1 MLISG
6 LGLELECRSSVQDH
20 DLGRDNCFYILILIN
35 IKPKWPKE
43 KKNIELEFF
52 FRWDRARILNGTKGN
67 THKPICI

>member
-43 KKNIELEFF
+43 RKKKKKKKKKHRARIFFFPDGIELEY
-52 FRWDRARILNGTKGN
+52 
-67 THKPICI
+67 

>member
-20 DLGRDNCFYILILIN
+20 DLGRDNCFYILILVN

-43 KKNIELEFF
+43 KKKHRARIFFFFFFFPDGIELEY
-52 FRWDRARILNGTKGN
+52 
-67 THKPICI
+67 